1 MGVPFLDLKLQYN
14 LLKEDLDESIG
25 RVVSSQHFILGPEVQ
40 SLEEE
45 VADYLGA
52 PFAVGVAS
60 GTDALLLP
68 LRAMEAEPGSEVILP
83 AFTFFATAGAVWN
96 AGLKPVFC
104 DVQRET
110 FNVTAETLEA
120 VWTERTRAVI
130 PVHLFGQ
137 MAPMAEIREVC
148 RRRGAFV
155 LEDAAQAIGAKQ
167 LYSAARL
174 GGEQSDH
181 SSLSLAE
188 EDSSRGW
195 MMAGALGDAAAFSF
209 FPTKNLGGFGDGGLV
224 TTSDEGFAEKV
235 SKLRVHGG
243 KQMYHHEMV
252 GTNSRLDAL
261 QAAVLRV
268 KLPYL
273 DGWAEARQKNA
284 ALYDEILGDT
294 EGVTLPTVAPGNSHV
309 YNQYT
314 LKAHQR
320 DELRDHLAE
329 RGIGSGLYYPLGLHL
344 QECFGDLGG
353 KAGDLPVTEALTEE
367 VVSLPIFPEL
377 TEGQVTEV
385 AEAVREFYSG

>member
-14 LLKEDLDESIG
+14 RLRADIDEAVA
-25 RVVSSQHFILGPEVQ
+25 RVVSSQRFILGPEVQ
-40 SLEEE
+40 ALEEE
-45 VADYLGA
+45 IADHLGV

-68 LRAMEAEPGSEVILP
+68 LMGLEPEVGEEVIIP

-96 AGLKPVFC
+96 SGFSPVFC
-104 DVQRET
+104 DVDPDT
-110 FNVTAETLEA
+110 YNVTAETMEA
-120 VWTERTRAVI
+120 AWTHRTRAVI

-137 MAPMAEIREVC
+137 MAPMAEIRELC
-148 RRRGAFV
+148 KRKEAIV
-155 LEDAAQAIGAKQ
+155 LEDAAQAIGAWQ
-167 LYSAARL
+167 LYPGARL
-174 GGEQSDH
+174 GGDRSGQP
-181 SSLSLAE
+181 SLSLDE
-188 EDSSRGW
+188 SDRSDGW
-195 MMAGALGDAAAFSF
+195 MMAGALGDAGAFSF

-224 TTSDEGFAEKV
+224 TTADEAFAERV

-268 KLPYL
+268 KLPHL
-273 DGWAEARQKNA
+273 GGWADARRRNA
-284 ALYDEILGDT
+284 SLYDEILNGV
-294 EGVTLPTVAPGNSHV
+294 EGVRTPLVSPGNSHV

-314 LKAHQR
+314 LRVHQR
-320 DELRDHLAE
+320 DELREHLAQ

-344 QECFGDLGG
+344 QECFHGLGG
-353 KAGDLPVTEALTEE
+353 RPGDLPVTEALTEE

-385 AEAVREFYSG
+385 GEAVRGFYSG